1 MRKITLLTAAC
12 IAAGILASNLC
23 NAEDTIRI
31 NGSGSALDLMKP
43 LIKAYQKTNRNV
55 RFKMEKP
62 LGSSGA
68 VNALLAGALDIVV
81 SSKQLKPEEAAKGAL
96 QKKYGKTPLAIVA
109 EKSVSK
115 TDITTQELEDI
126 CSGRMS
132 RWPNN
137 ERIRLVL
144 RPEQD
149 IDTAIL
155 RSLSPGMNKALDAS
169 RLRQGMLT
177 AVTDP
182 DAYALIAKTPGG
194 LGMSG
199 LASVIVE
206 KLPLKVLTLN
216 GVEPAPH
223 TLASKAYPL
232 AKDIDF
238 VITSRTSLAALKFME
253 FAYSPQGR
261 AIAQKAGVLIIA
273 EPE

>member
-1 MRKITLLTAAC
+1 MKK
-12 IAAGILASNLC
+12 GILAVVFLTAGALSSNLC
-23 NAEDTIRI
+23 HAEDTIRI

-43 LIKAYQKTNRNV
+43 LIKAYQETNKNA

-68 VNALLAGALDIVV
+68 VNALLAGALDIAV

-96 QKKYGKTPLAIVA
+96 LKKYGKTPLAIVA
-109 EKSVSK
+109 EKSVRK

-126 CSGRMS
+126 CSGSMT

-149 IDTAIL
+149 IDTKIL

-169 RLRQGMLT
+169 HLRHGMLT
-177 AVTDP
+177 AVTDSE
-182 DAYALIAKTPGG
+182 AYTLIAKTPGG
-194 LGMSG
+194 LGASG
-199 LASVIVE
+199 LTSVIVE

-216 GVEPAPH
+216 GVEPTLQ

-238 VITSRTSLAALKFME
+238 IVTPRTSPAALKFID
-253 FAYSPQGR
+253 FAFSPQGR
-261 AIAQKAGVLIIA
+261 AIAQKAGVLVVA
-273 EPE
+273 GSE